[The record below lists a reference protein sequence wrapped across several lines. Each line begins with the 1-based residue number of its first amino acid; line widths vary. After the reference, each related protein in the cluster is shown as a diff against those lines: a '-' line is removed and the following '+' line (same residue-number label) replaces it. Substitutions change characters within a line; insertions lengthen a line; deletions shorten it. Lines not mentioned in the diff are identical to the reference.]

1 MQHALQRPLSQHV
14 PDRPLE
20 GLSSPSSLPTLPITI
35 THSTLVRQA
44 PSLVTGDE
52 QNQCCWQ
59 GRHELQAWRIESLP
73 TLYHA
78 LPPQLLSH
86 MHMHHAHAYMHTC
99 SPSYAVHPR
108 ALVLKLPR
116 VVLPVW
122 DAAADRGTLRGL
134 HTAAVERHHRHH
146 RHRTAQVPAGD
157 ARAPLDG
164 PAHRRRQ
171 GGHSKYSH
179 GKSKVF
185 GVEVAVSGARSG

>member
-1 MQHALQRPLSQHV
+1 MSQHV

-78 LPPQLLSH
+78 LPPQLLCTCN
-86 MHMHHAHAYMHTC
+86 MHMHICMCICAYPCARMC
-99 SPSYAVHPR
+99 E
-108 ALVLKLPR
+108 LVTNACPF
-116 VVLPVW
+116 
-122 DAAADRGTLRGL
+122 GY
-134 HTAAVERHHRHH
+134 
-146 RHRTAQVPAGD
+146 
-157 ARAPLDG
+157 
-164 PAHRRRQ
+164 
-171 GGHSKYSH
+171 YST
-179 GKSKVF
+179 
-185 GVEVAVSGARSG
+185 